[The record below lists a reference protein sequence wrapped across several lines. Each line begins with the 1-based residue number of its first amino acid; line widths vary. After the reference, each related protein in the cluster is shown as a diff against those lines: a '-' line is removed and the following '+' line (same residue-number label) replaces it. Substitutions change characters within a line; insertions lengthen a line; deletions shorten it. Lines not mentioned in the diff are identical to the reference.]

1 MVPLHLKIRLGI
13 WNIFGLLTLI
23 FISPLIPDEQVLLV
37 EFLGVLLVLL
47 GDFVM
52 LWSWF
57 RSPDNPRNQGSG
69 WEYTQGEQDGS

>member
-13 WNIFGLLTLI
+13 WNIFGLIILI
-23 FISPLIPDEQVLLV
+23 LISPLIPDEAVLHV
-37 EFLGVLLVLL
+37 EFNGVLLILL

-57 RSPDNPRNQGSG
+57 RSPDNPRNQ
-69 WEYTQGEQDGS
+69 EEQDGS